1 MGVVEYSEGNPLI
14 LRVLGSSLRLK
25 NKINWENILN
35 DLSWICTS
43 DSCDMLKI
51 NFNELTPQEKSRFLD
66 IACFLDGEDKDFG
79 TRIPDDSMSYGL
91 DVIIDES
98 PIIISHIR
106 LLMHDLLQEMEPD
119 IYSLQ

>member
-1 MGVVEYSEGNPLI
+1 MRVSLMEKIKI
-14 LRVLGSSLRLK
+14 LGQGYQM
-25 NKINWENILN
+25 IL
-35 DLSWICTS
+35 
-43 DSCDMLKI
+43 
-51 NFNELTPQEKSRFLD
+51 
-66 IACFLDGEDKDFG
+66 
-79 TRIPDDSMSYGL
+79 SYGL

>member
-25 NKINWENILN
+25 NKINWENIFN
-35 DLSWICTS
+35 DLSWICSS
-43 DSCDMLKI
+43 DIYDMLKI

-79 TRIPDDSMSYGL
+79 TRIPDDSVLWTGC
-91 DVIIDES
+91 
-98 PIIISHIR
+98 H
-106 LLMHDLLQEMEPD
+106 H
-119 IYSLQ
+119 

>member
-1 MGVVEYSEGNPLI
+1 M
-14 LRVLGSSLRLK
+14 
-25 NKINWENILN
+25 N
-35 DLSWICTS
+35 DLSWICSS